1 MAYRLKSGARRG
13 GTTKKVARAH
23 ALLIVPDSKFTISV
37 YGSSF
42 NYLFYSV
49 LYLLL
54 CFLLPFSAYPRQD
67 GLPRNRKREKI
78 REKEQK

>member
-1 MAYRLKSGARRG
+1 MIYYGQEDLEVR
-13 GTTKKVARAH
+13 
-23 ALLIVPDSKFTISV
+23 LIVPDFTISV

-67 GLPRNRKREKI
+67 GLPRNRKSEKI